1 MDGVKALAITTAGT
15 GYTNGVAV
23 ALAFAGGGGSGAAG
37 TATVAGGA
45 VTAVAL
51 TSRGSGYTSAPTVTI
66 NGDAGNGDLDIT
78 ATVGSKWGDL
88 TLSRELADADTDD
101 YYNGMRLYITGGG
114 ASNDGTKLSA
124 KGQSC
129 RITDYTAAH
138 ETTPS
143 A

>member
-1 MDGVKALAITTAGT
+1 MDT
-15 GYTNGVAV
+15 
-23 ALAFAGGGGSGAAG
+23 
-37 TATVAGGA
+37 
-45 VTAVAL
+45 
-51 TSRGSGYTSAPTVTI
+51 
-66 NGDAGNGDLDIT
+66 
-78 ATVGSKWGDL
+78 L

-138 ETTPS
+138 ATTPRS
-143 A
+143 AACDLTNQGQFGYVLWGGNFLGCNGALSLIHI